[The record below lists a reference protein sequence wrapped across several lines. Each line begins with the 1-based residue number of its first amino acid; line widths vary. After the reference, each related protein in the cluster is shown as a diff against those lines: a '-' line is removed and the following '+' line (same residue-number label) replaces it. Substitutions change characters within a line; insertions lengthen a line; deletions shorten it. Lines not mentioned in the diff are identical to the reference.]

1 MQRNYLERNSLIRFH
16 KDSKRSAWKAET
28 HAILEIGRHITKIF
42 DCSRSIRWI
51 WWTACACVHAWRWP
65 CSLRWS
71 RNIHWQQPPRY
82 KPSVDCHPKFGHVL
96 GLDHSSDRDA
106 FMYPYYPDFYHPNL
120 SLEPDYIPGIKSLYG
135 KLSIITDW
143 GLTAMKEREFS
154 KIKKVTC
161 FIGSDYYCDITVS
174 KSLDSGLLNVT
185 TLRQQLKR
193 GEF

>member
-1 MQRNYLERNSLIRFH
+1 MP
-16 KDSKRSAWKAET
+16 
-28 HAILEIGRHITKIF
+28 
-42 DCSRSIRWI
+42 RSIRWT

-71 RNIHWQQPPRY
+71 RNIHWQQPPGY
-82 KPSVDCHPKFGHVL
+82 KPSVDCHPRIWSHARSWSFKWQRCHYVPIL
-96 GLDHSSDRDA
+96 
-106 FMYPYYPDFYHPNL
+106 PDFYHPNL
-120 SLEPDYIPGIKSLYG
+120 SLEPDYIAGIKSLYG

-174 KSLDSGLLNVT
+174 KSLDSGLLNFLNIHQGTWFFNKIISVSASAF
-185 TLRQQLKR
+185 LDWVSVKVPPVDNL
-193 GEF
+193 